1 MSRPAVLAGLLLLS
15 LAAGAARAEPPS
27 GAFFKVQAGGHLLTQ
42 DSGLV
47 PEGIPDSSESSGG
60 PAVACAVM
68 KRTGD
73 RFSWGAGI
81 SFDGNQVD
89 IGPDLG
95 TAGVQTF
102 GIVPLRVTGQMEY
115 WLRRADPAASRVIP
129 YLWAAAGWTF
139 NIVGTEIEWFGD
151 APSGAPTGITLDDSP
166 ALGVGLGIHAPS
178 GGAMRF
184 SAELSLQWNRGD
196 YTLYVADAPD
206 RHGRFNLSGVYLMLG
221 LTIG

>member
-1 MSRPAVLAGLLLLS
+1 MSRPVVLPGILLIFF
-15 LAAGAARAEPPS
+15 AIGAARAEPPT
-27 GAFFKVQAGGHLLTQ
+27 GAYFKVQAGGHLLTQ

-47 PEGIPDSSESSGG
+47 PEGIPDSSDSSGG
-60 PAVACAVM
+60 FVLAVAGM
-68 KRTGD
+68 KRTSE
-73 RFSWGAGI
+73 RFCWGAGI
-81 SFDGNQVD
+81 SFEGNRID

-95 TAGVQTF
+95 AAGIQTF

-139 NIVGTEIEWFGD
+139 NSVGTEIEWFGD

-178 GGAMRF
+178 GGAVRF

-196 YTLYVADAPD
+196 YTLFVADAPD
-206 RHGRFNLSGVYLMLG
+206 RHGRFNLSGVYLLLG